1 MSHTDIELAC
11 PGFKAASVAAGL
23 KKTGADDL
31 GLIFSETEA
40 AVAGVFTRNLVKAA
54 PVVLDQLHL
63 KSGVCRAI
71 VANSGCANCSA
82 GEEGMRA
89 ALQTVRLASV
99 ALHIPE
105 TQVMVAS
112 TGVIGKALPV
122 EKVGEAFPGL
132 VKNLDPMGLDA
143 FSRAIMTTDKAPK
156 TAARRVKVKG
166 GEFTVTGVAKGA
178 GMIRPD
184 MATMLC
190 FVMTDIKASQ
200 AQLQDVLKKAIDQSF
215 NCITV
220 DGDTSTND
228 TVLLLANGVS
238 GIDVSECVDEFQEA
252 VNQVTLALAKMMA
265 GDGEGATKLF
275 AVKVVGAESDEAA
288 RKVADTI
295 AHSQLVKTAV
305 FGADANWGR
314 IVAAAGRAGVPLDP
328 DRMDVSFDE
337 AQLVKNGL
345 WCGEEAEKAATAV
358 MKKDEFDITVNLN
371 MGPGKSLVYTCDLT
385 FDYVRI
391 NADYRS

>member
-1 MSHTDIELAC
+1 MSHTDNELSC
-11 PGFKAASVAAGL
+11 PGFKASAVAAGL

-40 AVAGVFTRNLVKAA
+40 TVAGVFTRNLVKAA
-54 PVVLDQLHL
+54 PVVLDQKHL
-63 KSGVCRAI
+63 EGGVCRAV

-89 ALQTVRLASV
+89 ATETVRLASEALGV
-99 ALHIPE
+99 AE
-105 TQVMVAS
+105 TEVMVAS

-122 EKVGEAFPGL
+122 EKVGAAFPGL
-132 VKNLDPMGLDA
+132 VKKLHPMGLDG

-156 TAARRVKVKG
+156 TAVRRIKSNG
-166 GEFTVTGVAKGA
+166 REFTVAGVAKGA

-190 FVMTDIKASQ
+190 FVLTDVKASQ
-200 AQLQDVLKKAIDQSF
+200 AALQGALKKAVDQSF

-238 GIDVSECVDEFQEA
+238 GIDVTEYADQFQEA
-252 VNQVTLALAKMMA
+252 VNQVTLTLAKLMA
-265 GDGEGATKLF
+265 ADGEGATKLF

-314 IVAAAGRAGVPLDP
+314 IVAAAGRAGVSLDP

-358 MKKDEFDITVNLN
+358 LKKAEFDITVNLN
-371 MGPGKSLVYTCDLT
+371 MGEGRSLVYTCDLT
-385 FDYVRI
+385 FDYIRI